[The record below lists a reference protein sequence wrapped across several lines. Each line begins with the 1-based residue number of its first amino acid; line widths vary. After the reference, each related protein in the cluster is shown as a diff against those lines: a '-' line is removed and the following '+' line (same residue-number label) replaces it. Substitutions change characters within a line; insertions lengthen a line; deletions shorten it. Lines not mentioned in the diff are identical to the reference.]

1 MKRQEVDR
9 KKGCLFRKDLN
20 PLRSYG
26 REDPDMMAAFEG
38 CTHSGGKGK
47 KLRKASK
54 RPARS
59 LGTTKWVQFLSKG
72 EFSIFIHLHV
82 IKLNS
87 CHTVTY

>member
-1 MKRQEVDR
+1 MR
-9 KKGCLFRKDLN
+9 KYR
-20 PLRSYG
+20 

-59 LGTTKWVQFLSKG
+59 LGTTQWVKFLSKG
-72 EFSIFIHLHV
+72 EFLIFIYLRFSPRQIEDLSHE
-82 IKLNS
+82 
-87 CHTVTY
+87 

>member
-1 MKRQEVDR
+1 M
-9 KKGCLFRKDLN
+9 
-20 PLRSYG
+20 YG

-59 LGTTKWVQFLSKG
+59 LGTTQWVKFLSKG
-72 EFSIFIHLHV
+72 EFRIIVHLGFSW
-82 IKLNS
+82 N
-87 CHTVTY
+87 

>member
-1 MKRQEVDR
+1 M
-9 KKGCLFRKDLN
+9 
-20 PLRSYG
+20 YG

-59 LGTTKWVQFLSKG
+59 LGTTQWVKFVSHENPRVYILLIIQKMFNG
-72 EFSIFIHLHV
+72 ETDDLAAKPYIPQK
-82 IKLNS
+82 KLLQ
-87 CHTVTY
+87 

>member
-1 MKRQEVDR
+1 M
-9 KKGCLFRKDLN
+9 FRKNLN
-20 PLRSYG
+20 PLLLYG

-59 LGTTKWVQFLSKG
+59 LGTTQWVKFLSKG
-72 EFSIFIHLHV
+72 EFRIIVHLGFSW
-82 IKLNS
+82 N
-87 CHTVTY
+87 